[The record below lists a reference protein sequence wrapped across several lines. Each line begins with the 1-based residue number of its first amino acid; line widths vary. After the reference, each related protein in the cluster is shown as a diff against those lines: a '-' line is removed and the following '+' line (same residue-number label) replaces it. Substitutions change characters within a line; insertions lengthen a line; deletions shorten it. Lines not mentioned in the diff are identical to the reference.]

1 MSERRRKARRA
12 AGRRNRRK
20 GKPGDGQPLWFLAAV
35 GAVVVFAVLL
45 TVFGLDRDDGSSGS
59 GRADGTDL
67 VAGKKLFEGNCAQCH
82 GVDLRGTNT
91 GPPFLSPVYAP
102 NHHSDEAFLL
112 AAQNGVQPH
121 HWGFGPM
128 PPVRGLS
135 DEQVQEIVA
144 YVRSVQIE
152 EGITRD
158 PTHG

>member
-1 MSERRRKARRA
+1 MAERSRKGARRA
-12 AGRRNRRK
+12 REHRRSRGRS
-20 GKPGDGQPLWFLAAV
+20 DGQPVWFLATV
-35 GAVVVFAVLL
+35 GGIVVFAVLL
-45 TVFGLDRDDGSSGS
+45 TVFGLGRDDGSPGS
-59 GRADGTDL
+59 GRAAGTDL
-67 VAGKKLFEGNCAQCH
+67 AAGKNLFEGNCARCH
-82 GVDLRGTNT
+82 GTDLRGTNT

-128 PPVRGLS
+128 PPVSGLS
-135 DEQVQEIVA
+135 EAQIQEIVA
-144 YVRSVQIE
+144 YVRSVQVE